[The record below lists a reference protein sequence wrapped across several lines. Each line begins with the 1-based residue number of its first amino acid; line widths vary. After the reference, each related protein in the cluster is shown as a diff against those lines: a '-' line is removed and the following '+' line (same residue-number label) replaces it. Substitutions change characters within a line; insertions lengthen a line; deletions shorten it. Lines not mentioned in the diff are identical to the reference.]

1 MQEVPVYT
9 VEAVGKRFGY
19 RSALDAVSFVVPEGA
34 FALLLGSNGA
44 GKTTLL
50 KLLSTLMRP
59 SSGRLLFRGQALPG
73 ASAQARQDLGMIS
86 HDSRLY
92 LDLTARENLRV
103 FGRLYAVAGL
113 PARIASALAEVHLD
127 DVADVPVRAFSSG
140 MLKRLSIARLLLYK
154 PRVLLLDEPYSGLDQ
169 ASIGLLDDF
178 LAGFQRAG
186 GTTVMVTHQF
196 TAGVGLA
203 TRALVLHQ
211 GRLVYNQP
219 VQGLTPSRCAALLQ
233 AAGAAPAAVGLGPA
247 LDAEADVDE
256 SSSAG

>member
-1 MQEVPVYT
+1 MGQRTERVMAADHAVFT
-9 VEAVGKRFGY
+9 LEGVGKRFGY
-19 RSALDAVSFVVPEGA
+19 RAALSDVGLTIPGGA

-59 SSGRLLFRGQALPG
+59 SSGRILFRGEALPG
-73 ASAQARQDLGMIS
+73 ASARARQDLGTIS

-103 FGRLYAVAGL
+103 FGRLYGVESLG
-113 PARIASALAEVHLD
+113 ARIATALAEVRLD

-140 MLKRLSIARLLLYK
+140 MLKRLSIARLLLYR

-169 ASIGLLDDF
+169 ASIALLDEF
-178 LAGFQRAG
+178 LTGFQHEG

-203 TRALVLHQ
+203 TQALVLHQ
-211 GRLVYNQP
+211 GRLVYNQAA
-219 VQGLTPSRCAALLQ
+219 QGLTPARCAELLQ
-233 AAGAAPAAVGLGPA
+233 QMGAGGAPPA
-247 LDAEADVDE
+247 D
-256 SSSAG
+256 SPAG